1 MMHRFRTYGL
11 MVLLL
16 MSSVGMQA
24 QFSGIARAIA
34 RENYLNENAT
44 LLWGQRGCEAQGYVV
59 ALGPDGYFS
68 IWNDNG
74 KNWQVATPA
83 GSILIK
89 IILYDPRAA
98 CIQRWTGSNWCI
110 IDMQGNPKKR
120 GMHQNTEVVGYFYDD
135 VKCVSHRAPIAVGKG
150 RDADKRKWGL
160 VTRDPKTGVWSH
172 SVDDTW
178 DDIKIKLSGPDDI
191 FYAQAHKPGY
201 SALYALDGSV
211 IAEGSYDELRIED
224 HQIICKQ
231 NGQWTVLK
239 PFVVLPNYT
248 R

>member
-1 MMHRFRTYGL
+1 

-16 MSSVGMQA
+16 ICSVGIQA
-24 QFSGIARAIA
+24 QFSSVSRALARD
-34 RENYLNENAT
+34 NYMNENAT
-44 LLWGQRGCEAQGYVV
+44 LLWGQRGKEAQGYVV
-59 ALGPDGYFS
+59 AWIYTQGYDLYS
-68 IWNDNG
+68 LWNDNTKVWQFFMPASSVI
-74 KNWQVATPA
+74 KN
-83 GSILIK
+83 
-89 IILYDPRAA
+89 IILYDPRAVCA
-98 CIQRWTGSNWCI
+98 QRYLGSNWCI
-110 IDMQGNPKKR
+110 VDTQAYPTKR
-120 GMHQNTEVVGYFYDD
+120 GMHQNKEVLGYFYDD

-160 VTRDPKTGVWSH
+160 VTRDPETGVWSH
-172 SVDDTW
+172 TIDDIW
-178 DDIKIKLSGPDDI
+178 DEIKIKLSGPDDI

-211 IAEGSYDELRIED
+211 IAEGPYDDLRIED